1 MTHLTRD
8 DLWSLE
14 EYATRR
20 ADFRAE
26 VMAHKKNRQ
35 LALGEHARLY
45 FEDATTIRYQ
55 IQEMLRIERVFE
67 AEGIEEELSA
77 YNPLI
82 PDGHNWKA
90 TFMIEIPDPAQRAV
104 RLGEMIGIEDQVWL
118 QVDDMDRIV
127 PIADEDL
134 DRTTA
139 DKTASVHFLRFEVT
153 PEQINA
159 LKDGATSMRESI
171 TLATLWSGTKCRR
184 QSETLSWR
192 TWWRPNIERGLM
204 PLVNLSSES
213 RR

>member
-1 MTHLTRD
+1 MTQLTRN

-67 AEGIEEELSA
+67 PEGIEEELSA

-82 PDGHNWKA
+82 PDGQNWKA
-90 TFMIEIPDPAQRAV
+90 TFMIEFGDPVVRAE
-104 RLGEMIGIEDQVWL
+104 RLREMRGIENCINIEIEGHGIAQV
-118 QVDDMDRIV
+118 
-127 PIADEDL
+127 IADEDL
-134 DRTTA
+134 ERETDE
-139 DKTASVHFLRFEVT
+139 KTSAVHFMRFELSS
-153 PEQINA
+153 EQIAA
-159 LKDGATSMRESI
+159 LKDGAKLFASVEHAAYPIARFEVATSTRNA
-171 TLATLWSGTKCRR
+171 LAKD
-184 QSETLSWR
+184 
-192 TWWRPNIERGLM
+192 
-204 PLVNLSSES
+204 LVLVSH
-213 RR
+213 

>member
-1 MTHLTRD
+1 MSHLTRS

-14 EYATRR
+14 QYSEQR
-20 ADFRAE
+20 DNFRAE
-26 VMAHKKNRQ
+26 VLAHKKNRQ
-35 LALGEHARLY
+35 LSLGDNARIY
-45 FEDATTIRYQ
+45 FEDALTIRYQ

-90 TFMIEIPDPAQRAV
+90 TFMIEIPDPVQRAV

-118 QVDDMDRIV
+118 QVGDLDRIV

-159 LKDGATSMRESI
+159 LKDGATLYAGIDHPAILLIAMRSLLPFGSHSQPI
-171 TLATLWSGTKCRR
+171 WC
-184 QSETLSWR
+184 
-192 TWWRPNIERGLM
+192 
-204 PLVNLSSES
+204 
-213 RR
+213 